1 MQGGLEYPSF
11 LPSQIEQYLT
21 TSSPTMEKAGLK
33 VDPAQILKPV
43 NKMSMDVLRLELIR
57 GIANSNT
64 VDEML
69 YAIKM
74 LVPVDVKLDDPALQ
88 TALYQAPEIE
98 GGSGA
103 RTLANNSRD
112 TDTNELLTR
121 FRDAMKEHGAR
132 GIHGIGRKFR
142 ILDDDNS
149 GTISFAEFLK
159 GIGEMK
165 LNFTR
170 QELTNLFRYFDLNC
184 DGHLDYE
191 ELLTGIRGELNARRK
206 ALVKSAFVVMDKD
219 KDGVITIKDLVGRY
233 DASEHP
239 DVISGRRTE
248 AAVFREFLDTFD
260 CGAKDGVVHPEE
272 FLRYYSNVSASIDD
286 DDYFELMMRNAWH
299 ISGGKGWC
307 ENTTCR
313 RVLVT
318 HKDGTQTVEEI
329 KNDFDIGKSDL
340 NAMKQSLRARGHDV
354 QSISLVGNA
363 HESTPV
369 PMSPT
374 HSEEPVLRGRSRGAG
389 PSSIIFG

>member
-1 MQGGLEYPSF
+1 
-11 LPSQIEQYLT
+11 
-21 TSSPTMEKAGLK
+21 MEKDGLK
-33 VDPAQILKPV
+33 GNPAQAVKPV
-43 NKMSMDVLRLELIR
+43 NKMSMEVLRLELIR
-57 GIANSNT
+57 GISNSNN

-272 FLRYYSNVSASIDD
+272 FLRYYSNLSASIDD
-286 DDYFELMMRNAWH
+286 DGYFELMMRNAWH
-299 ISGGKGWC
+299 IS
-307 ENTTCR
+307 
-313 RVLVT
+313 
-318 HKDGTQTVEEI
+318 DDSQTIEEI
-329 KNDFDIGKSDL
+329 KNDFDIGKSDFD
-340 NAMKQSLRARGHDV
+340 MTKQRQQALRIDV
-354 QSISLVGNA
+354 QSLFLIGNVC
-363 HESTPV
+363 EPTPV
-369 PMSPT
+369 PMSPN
-374 HSEEPVLRGRSRGAG
+374 HIEEPIHRGLGRGAG
-389 PSSIIFG
+389 PSSIVFG